1 MLKIMLFVSLLL
13 FVMIQQMSAQGIIIE
28 PTALFT
34 KQHNEMWLTTNTNG
48 NYITSYTE
56 ENKNYVFSGVGV
68 YYSFLFELSRDVNLE
83 LRPGVFIS
91 NKVYSAFPVGV
102 YLRYYFSEKYFI
114 STGIITELHS
124 AGGHSFRPVQW
135 PFSGSLSLG
144 REILEKLY
152 IILSYSKT
160 FNEDYGSES
169 TAFTNP
175 TKSIRYSLNSSLKIG
190 VQLTF

>member
-102 YLRYYFSEKYFI
+102 YLRYYFSEAYFV
-114 STGIITELHS
+114 SSGIITELHS

-175 TKSIRYSLNSSLKIG
+175 TKSIRYSLKSSLKIG